1 VWAAAACL
9 RLTPFSQQSEHFILE
24 IMFTEQVTWVH
35 HWSDRTFSF
44 KCTRNQSFKFN
55 AGEFAMIGIMHEGR
69 RIVRA
74 YSVVSPPWSE
84 ELEFL
89 SIKIAD
95 GELTSKLQHIEV
107 GSEVVIMPKCT
118 GTLVNSALIK
128 GGDLWLLATGTGLA
142 PFMSLIRDL
151 ETLETWQR
159 IHIVHS
165 VRDSKDLAYTEEL
178 KSAFKDHPVD
188 GELYEMVAAVLNYQ
202 PIITGQGDLRI
213 TDQLVQNKLPVNVST
228 DKIMVCGNL
237 EFNYQV
243 ADWCRSQG
251 MLEGSIREPGQFVIE
266 RAFVEK

>member
-1 VWAAAACL
+1 
-9 RLTPFSQQSEHFILE
+9 
-24 IMFTEQVTWVH
+24 
-35 HWSDRTFSF
+35 
-44 KCTRNQSFKFN
+44 
-55 AGEFAMIGIMHEGR
+55 MIGLMVDGR

-74 YSVVSPPWSE
+74 YSVVSPPWAE

-89 SIKIAD
+89 SIKIQD
-95 GELTSKLQHIEV
+95 GELTSRLQHIEL

-118 GTLVNSALIK
+118 GTLVNSALNK

-165 VRDSKDLAYTEEL
+165 VRDVRDLAYTEDL
-178 KSAFKDHPVD
+178 KSAFKDHPQD
-188 GELYEMVAAVLNYQ
+188 GELHDMVAAVLNYR
-202 PIITGQGDLRI
+202 PIITGQGDARI
-213 TDQLVQNKLPVNVST
+213 TQQLISGQLPINIQE

-237 EFNYQV
+237 EFNHQI
-243 ADWCRSQG
+243 ADWCRSQN
-251 MLEGSIREPGQFVIE
+251 MPEGSIREPGQYVVE